1 MNRKKISGLVTKWTG
16 SLSGLFF
23 LLVFSSFFSVWAQE
37 EIDSFAIELMKE
49 AEQKY
54 GLNPEL
60 INGEK
65 YHYHFFTASGDPYF
79 EFSQNRISAVEN
91 NGKVYDDAAQ
101 DALASIV
108 IKGKQYSEQHV
119 RYDIY
124 QQLVILDYM
133 DQHGAPASVVLRNNW
148 VEQFEIEGQTFK
160 KFKDQHGKV
169 RFGQVVFE
177 GTVSCVFF
185 WRKEYSP
192 ELQNGQKT
200 YSFSEPIREA
210 VLITDGLSCHF
221 RNRRGFLNCFLT
233 EERAQVKAYIK
244 EEHIN
249 IRKAGPDAMRRLM
262 KSINDKRQEQ

>member
-1 MNRKKISGLVTKWTG
+1 MKRKKISGFVTKWTG
-16 SLSGLFF
+16 SLSVLFVLLF
-23 LLVFSSFFSVWAQE
+23 LSSFFSVCAQE
-37 EIDSFAIELMKE
+37 ETDSFAIELMKE

-54 GLNPEL
+54 GLDPEL

-65 YHYHFFTASGDPYF
+65 YHYHYFKASGDPYF
-79 EFSQNRISAVEN
+79 EFNRNRISAVEN
-91 NGKVYDDAAQ
+91 TGKVYDDAAQ

-108 IKGKQYSEQHV
+108 IKGKQYLEQHI

-124 QQLVILDYM
+124 QQLVILDYV

-148 VEQFEIEGQTFK
+148 VEQFDIEGQTFK

-185 WRKEYSP
+185 WKKEYTP
-192 ELQNGQKT
+192 ELQNGQNT

-210 VLITDGLSCHF
+210 VLIRDGLSCHF
-221 RNRRGFLNCFLT
+221 RNRRGFLNCFPA
-233 EERAQVKAYIK
+233 EKRAQVKAYMK

-249 IRKAGPDAMRRLM
+249 IRKASPDEMRRLM
-262 KSINDKRQEQ
+262 KRINEKRQER